1 MNDEIFLMGT
11 TPTNALTLGAP
22 YHRLLME
29 FLKDCV
35 YSGNKYRLEEFF
47 NWGVA
52 PKSLYT
58 PLKYLLI
65 RWYLRKTPFEY
76 WKGSPTARLS
86 H

>member
-1 MNDEIFLMGT
+1 
-11 TPTNALTLGAP
+11 
-22 YHRLLME
+22 ME

-65 RWYLRKTPFEY
+65 RWYLRKTTFEY
-76 WKGSPTARLS
+76 WKGSPKVVASRMFALGHKQTTCPLYP
-86 H
+86 